1 VRIATLPRSLFAAAL
16 GVLAAFVPA
25 GAQSEG
31 GSVASSTV
39 QRPDS
44 ATVER
49 ALELLDEVPLVDGHN
64 DLPWQIREKA
74 AGDLDSLDIAE
85 PQPALHTDLD
95 RLTEGRVGAQFFAA
109 YVPSELIADG
119 ATRFALMQID
129 LIHRLVDRY
138 PDAFVY
144 ATTVTDIERAHG
156 EDRIAALIGVEG
168 GHAIEGSLDVLRTLY
183 DLGARYMTLTHWKS
197 TAWADA
203 ATDRPLHQG
212 LSPFGEDVVREMN
225 RLGMLVD
232 LSHVSDSTMMDALR
246 ISEAPV
252 IYSHS
257 SARALAGHTRNVP
270 DAILPAVAENRGVV
284 MVNFSPGFI
293 NEETRLHGERAE
305 ALIDSLRIA
314 FSGDSAR
321 VREAFESWLEE
332 NPAPK
337 ATLSQVADHVDH
349 IVEVAGIDHVGLG
362 SDYDGIDFVPV
373 GLEDVSRFPDLLAE
387 LLERG
392 YSDEDIRKLAGEN
405 FLRVMRE
412 AEAVS
417 ERLREERG
425 PYVGTISPEIPPEE
439 GAPES

>member
-1 VRIATLPRSLFAAAL
+1 VRIVTFPRSLIAAL
-16 GVLAAFVPA
+16 GLLVAFVPA
-25 GAQSEG
+25 RAQSEG
-31 GSVASSTV
+31 DSLASSTV
-39 QRPDS
+39 QGPDS
-44 ATVER
+44 TTVEH
-49 ALELLDEVPLVDGHN
+49 ALELVEEVPLVDGHN

-74 AGDLDSLDIAE
+74 GGDLDSLDIAE

-95 RLTEGRVGAQFFAA
+95 RLRQGRVGAQFFAA

-138 PDAFVY
+138 PDTFVY
-144 ATTVTDIERAHG
+144 ATTVADIERAHDEG
-156 EDRIAALIGVEG
+156 RIAALIGVEG
-168 GHAIEGSLDVLRTLY
+168 GHAIEGSLDVLRALY

-203 ATDRPLHQG
+203 ATDRALHQG
-212 LSPFGEDVVREMN
+212 LTPFGEDVVREMN
-225 RLGMLVD
+225 RLGMLID
-232 LSHVSDSTMMDALR
+232 LNHVSDSTMMDALR
-246 ISEAPV
+246 ITEAPV

-270 DAILPAVAENRGVV
+270 DPILRAVAGNGGVV
-284 MVNFSPGFI
+284 MVNFAPGFI
-293 NEETRLHGERAE
+293 NEETRLHGERAH
-305 ALIDSLRIA
+305 AVIDSLRTA

-321 VREAFESWLEE
+321 VHQAFEGWREE

-349 IVEVAGIDHVGLG
+349 IVAVAGIDHIGLG
-362 SDYDGIDFVPV
+362 SDFDGIDEVPV
-373 GLEDVSRFPDLLAE
+373 GLEDVSRFPDLVAE

-392 YSDEDIRKLAGEN
+392 HSDEDIRKLAGEN

-417 ERLREERG
+417 GRLRTERA
-425 PYVGTISPEIPPEE
+425 PYVGTISPDVPPEE
-439 GAPES
+439 ETPAQ